1 MLLIINTC
9 FIKNSENT
17 RLSFTVILM
26 FAAYPT
32 WHFLIEA
39 LEDHLTTRYWQLG
52 VYFTHIHH
60 MKIYVIA

>member
-1 MLLIINTC
+1 
-9 FIKNSENT
+9 
-17 RLSFTVILM
+17 M

-52 VYFTHIHH
+52 VYFIHINH
-60 MKIYVIA
+60 MNIRICYSIML